1 MTVREVPRPAVSGER
16 AMKIASSSLC
26 VETGTPVY
34 DLLAEL
40 KEPYRSAIAVVDP
53 DMRVRGVIV
62 PSDLVE
68 ILGKPF
74 GRDLL
79 KRQKVEDIMRG
90 ATSFPFDEYIQE
102 LRERV
107 SGDLET
113 DADAQYALVDGAGK
127 FCGHVTAQDI
137 VAHALADHRREL
149 EIATRIQGRLVP
161 PSLSARSLRAEFAC
175 SAVMAQGVGG
185 DYYHVRE
192 YAPGEWFFCL
202 CDISGKGISAAII
215 TSMLACYV
223 LEADFGKPLASL
235 IDRLNR
241 VIIDTFK
248 LEKYLTGFF
257 AKFSEMTGELEY
269 CDMGHS
275 YFYVVEGDSL
285 QRLSEAADNV
295 PIGLI
300 GNVNPI
306 TRTLRLAPGT
316 TLALVTDGI
325 VEQKNREGVEFPVGE
340 IGRIVSRA
348 TAAGD
353 DLIRAKIKILESFF
367 RFKKDTPQHDDV
379 SLLLFHYLEG

>member
-1 MTVREVPRPAVSGER
+1 MTLREVPRPAVSGER
-16 AMKIASSSLC
+16 AMKIASSFLC

-40 KEPYRSAIAVVDP
+40 KEPYRSAIAVVNP
-53 DMRVRGVIV
+53 DLRVRGVIV
-62 PSDLVE
+62 PRDLVE

-79 KRQKVEDIMRG
+79 KRQKVEDIMRE
-90 ATSFPFDEYIQE
+90 ATSFPYDEYIQE
-102 LRERV
+102 LRERIA
-107 SGDLET
+107 GDLET
-113 DADAQYALVDGAGK
+113 DGDAQYALVDGTGK

-161 PSLSARSLRAEFAC
+161 PNVAMRSLRTEIAC
-175 SAVMAQGVGG
+175 SSVMAQGVGG
-185 DYYHVRE
+185 DYYHVCE

-215 TSMLACYV
+215 TAVLACYM
-223 LEADFGKPLASL
+223 LEADFGKPLAGL
-235 IDRLNR
+235 IGRLNR
-241 VIIDTFK
+241 VILDTFK
-248 LEKYLTGFF
+248 LEKYLTGIF

-275 YFYVVEGDSL
+275 YFYVVEGESL

-295 PIGLI
+295 PVGLV
-300 GNVNPI
+300 GDVSPV
-306 TRTLRLAPGT
+306 TKTLRLAPGT

-325 VEQKNREGVEFPVGE
+325 VEQRDRLGAEYPIGE
-340 IGRIVSRA
+340 TGSIIARAIV
-348 TAAGD
+348 AGD
-353 DLIRAKIKILESFF
+353 GLVRAKIRILESFF
-367 RFKKDTPQHDDV
+367 KFKKDTPQHDDV
-379 SLLLFHYLEG
+379 SLLLFHYFDA